1 MKLLE
6 HPATPLERSD
16 WQPSELRRVVIRL
29 CDGQVVQIGTAPNRE
44 SALTLAREVAA
55 EIRNPTGDWPLLT
68 DRVRHPHQVVS
79 IDLLHA

>member
-6 HPATPLERSD
+6 HPATPLEQGD

-29 CDGQVVQIGTAPNRE
+29 RGGEVVQIGTAPNRE

-55 EIRNPTGDWPLLT
+55 ELRHPTGDWPLVT
-68 DRVRHPHQVVS
+68 ERVRHADDVVS
-79 IDLLHA
+79 IDLLRA